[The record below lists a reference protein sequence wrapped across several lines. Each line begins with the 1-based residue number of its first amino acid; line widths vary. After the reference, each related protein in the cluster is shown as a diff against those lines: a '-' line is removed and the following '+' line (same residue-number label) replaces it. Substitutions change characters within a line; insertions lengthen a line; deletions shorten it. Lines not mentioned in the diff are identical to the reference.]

1 MIIKKKFHI
10 KKIII
15 LIKTITKKVYT
26 EYYSSVL

>member
-1 MIIKKKFHI
+1 MIIKKI
-10 KKIII
+10 PYKKIII